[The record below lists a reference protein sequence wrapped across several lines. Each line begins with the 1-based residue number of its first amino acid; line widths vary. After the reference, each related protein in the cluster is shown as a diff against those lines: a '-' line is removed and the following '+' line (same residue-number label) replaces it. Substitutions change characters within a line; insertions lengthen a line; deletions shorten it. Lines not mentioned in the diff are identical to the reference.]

1 MAGADAAAA
10 VRVHGT
16 CVVLDGVGVLIRGP
30 SGSGKSDLALRLID
44 GGARLVAD
52 DLTELRRRGAGVV
65 AAAPPGTPAAA
76 RGRIELRGA
85 GILPVPS
92 AAEATLGLVLD
103 LVRPD
108 QVERL
113 PEPAAWTC
121 LGVALPVLALDP
133 FAASAAAKVRLVL
146 RTLPG
151 GIMPPA

>member
-1 MAGADAAAA
+1 
-10 VRVHGT
+10 VHGT
-16 CVVLDGVGVLIRGP
+16 CVVLDGIGVLIRGP

-52 DLTELRRRGAGVV
+52 DQTELCRRGATIVAAPPAGAPAAALGRIEARGAGV
-65 AAAPPGTPAAA
+65 
-76 RGRIELRGA
+76 
-85 GILPVPS
+85 LPVPS

-151 GIMPPA
+151 AIMPPA

>member
-1 MAGADAAAA
+1 MAGADAAA

-16 CVVLDGVGVLIRGP
+16 CVVLDGIGVLIRGP

-65 AAAPPGTPAAA
+65 AAAPAGAAAAA

-92 AAEATLGLVLD
+92 AAEAMLGLVLD

-113 PEPAAWTC
+113 PAPAAWTC